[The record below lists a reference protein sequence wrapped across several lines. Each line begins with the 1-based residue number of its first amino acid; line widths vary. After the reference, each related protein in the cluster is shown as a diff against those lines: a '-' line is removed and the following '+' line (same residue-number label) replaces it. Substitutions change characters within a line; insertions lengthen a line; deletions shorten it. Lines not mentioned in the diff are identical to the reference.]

1 MTSVN
6 LIKSMVLLS
15 LLTAGCGSEGPRAQG
30 KEAASTIA
38 QDALR
43 VRTDAARGRLWVLGV
58 DDVRVYDAGGKRL
71 IRRVVLPG
79 WSVAHFVCNPDLALD
94 RSGAAII
101 SSNVQSRLWRVDG
114 ETFAVTERE
123 IALTGR
129 ERWEAGFGGLAF
141 AADGSLLALTANANS
156 LWKVDVAQARASLV
170 ESYHAPLK
178 TCSVAARV
186 ADRTAMSR

>member
-1 MTSVN
+1 
-6 LIKSMVLLS
+6 MVLLGV
-15 LLTAGCGSEGPRAQG
+15 LAAGCGSEGPRAQG
-30 KEAASTIA
+30 QEAVSKVAR
-38 QDALR
+38 DALR

-79 WSVAHFVCNPDLALD
+79 WSVARFVCNPDLALD

-129 ERWEAGFGGLAF
+129 ERWEMGFGALAF
-141 AADGSLLALTANANS
+141 AGDGSLLALAANANS
-156 LWKVDVAQARASLV
+156 LWKIDAAGVRASLV
-170 ESYHAPLK
+170 ETYHPPLK
-178 TCSVAARV
+178 TCAVATTR
-186 ADRTAMSR
+186 SR